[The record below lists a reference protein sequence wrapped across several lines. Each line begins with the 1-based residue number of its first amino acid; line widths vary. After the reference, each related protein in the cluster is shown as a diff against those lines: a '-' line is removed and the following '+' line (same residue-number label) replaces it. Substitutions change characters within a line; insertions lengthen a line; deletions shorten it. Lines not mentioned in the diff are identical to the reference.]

1 MGHLKKWAPAEV
13 AQFTTGGWWVP
24 PVRCIPSI
32 GTTAGGPC
40 VRCGGVGVPCQAGY
54 SKIFEPSREAV
65 ACGCCEARKWQAPRQ
80 WAQGPGRDRAR
91 LGSGVRPSGLGLGGA
106 YGPCG
111 LSGHPKCPPMVP
123 PLWVPGPRR
132 WGVIG
137 PSTLCPLSAY
147 WQAWQYWLT

>member
-1 MGHLKKWAPAEV
+1 MSSKKSLTSLGTSKLRASRPGPDIGLTLTNMGHLKKWAPAEV

-65 ACGCCEARKWQAPRQ
+65 ACGCCEARK
-80 WAQGPGRDRAR
+80 
-91 LGSGVRPSGLGLGGA
+91 
-106 YGPCG
+106 C
-111 LSGHPKCPPMVP
+111 
-123 PLWVPGPRR
+123 
-132 WGVIG
+132 
-137 PSTLCPLSAY
+137 
-147 WQAWQYWLT
+147 